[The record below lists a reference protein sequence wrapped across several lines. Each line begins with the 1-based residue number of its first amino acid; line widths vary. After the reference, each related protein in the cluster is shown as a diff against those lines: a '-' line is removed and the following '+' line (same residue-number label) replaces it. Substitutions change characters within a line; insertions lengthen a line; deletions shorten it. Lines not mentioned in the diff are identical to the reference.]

1 MYTEDVEMD
10 ENLPDDHYTESE
22 MKEMEMMFMATESEA
37 RKRFQRC
44 GPYRPRSFSRPRSL
58 SQDSR

>member
-10 ENLPDDHYTESE
+10 ENLPDNHYTELE

-37 RKRFQRC
+37 RKGFQKN
-44 GPYRPRSFSRPRSL
+44 GPYRSAFTRPRDL
-58 SQDSR
+58 S